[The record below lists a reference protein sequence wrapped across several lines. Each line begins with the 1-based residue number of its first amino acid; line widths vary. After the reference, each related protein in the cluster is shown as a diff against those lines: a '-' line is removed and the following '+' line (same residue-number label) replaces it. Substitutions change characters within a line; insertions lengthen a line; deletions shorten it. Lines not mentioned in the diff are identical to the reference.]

1 MNAPIPTA
9 SRLARSELRSFL
21 IALACAALIA
31 GGAHSPAVA
40 QSDARLAQVQQHLDR
55 GEATQALALLKTIMK
70 RGKPSAEALLLRS
83 TAHIMAGNA
92 EDGFRDLK
100 RALKIDPGLRQG
112 WLNLAGLEIAEG
124 NFDEAYDALLEARK
138 LDPSAADNHLN
149 LGAVLVM
156 QHQLGKAR
164 EHFSAYL
171 EQERDSADAYYL
183 VASNFALAGEED
195 LAVEYLDKA
204 IELDEHIRLTARSDD
219 RFVALGG
226 PEYRRLLNIDSYV
239 PPPGAHTV
247 SAAFE
252 VPYRR
257 TDPKL
262 IYAVLD
268 ALKENGE
275 IYNPNIEA
283 TDHWALIWGDMRIKL
298 FTQTNGTGVV
308 SLSAPADRIS
318 PDEWHRRSQALFRAI
333 HVHLERASRGMLGL
347 PPR

>member
-1 MNAPIPTA
+1 MILPP
-9 SRLARSELRSFL
+9 RFRRSFL
-21 IALACAALIA
+21 VALISTAVIA
-31 GGAHSPAVA
+31 GWPESPATA
-40 QSDARLAQVQQHLDR
+40 QSDARLAEVQQHLDR
-55 GEATQALALLKTIMK
+55 GEATQALALLKEVMK

-92 EDGFRDLK
+92 ADGFRDLK

-124 NFDEAYDALLEARK
+124 NFDEAYAALLEARK

-156 QHQLGKAR
+156 QRQLEPAR
-164 EHFSAYL
+164 QHFSEYL
-171 EQERDSADAYYL
+171 KQQADSADAYFL
-183 VASNFALAGEED
+183 VASNFALGGYEN
-195 LAVEYLDKA
+195 LAVEYLSKA
-204 IELDEHIRLTARSDD
+204 IALDEHLRLKARSDD
-219 RFVALGG
+219 RFVVLGS
-226 PEYRRLLNIDSYV
+226 PEYRRLLNTDSYV

-247 SAAFE
+247 SAAFQ
-252 VPYRR
+252 VPYNRS
-257 TDPKL
+257 DPKL

-275 IYNPNIEA
+275 PYNPNIEA
-283 TDHWALIWGDMRIKL
+283 TDHWALIWGEMRIKL
-298 FTQTNGTGVV
+298 FTQANGTGVV
-308 SLSAPADRIS
+308 SLSAPADRFT

-333 HVHLERASRGMLGL
+333 HAHLEQSSRSPLGL